1 MASKIVTQPA
11 TEPVT
16 LTEVK
21 EYLRI
26 DGNDHDTLLT
36 SLIASAR
43 LWCEQYQNRAYITQ
57 TWETWLDRWQF
68 PIRLA
73 RAPLISVSSIKYYSS
88 DNTELTWASTQYQ
101 VDAITDPARV
111 NLAYNITPPN
121 DVLRQMNAIVV
132 RYTTGYGS
140 AASVPEVVKLAIKML
155 IAYRFENPEDEGI
168 PGAVFH
174 LLAQDRVVPV

>member
-1 MASKIVTQPA
+1 MANKIVTQPA

-16 LTEVK
+16 LAEVK
-21 EYLRI
+21 EYLRL
-26 DGNDHDTLLT
+26 DGNDHDDLLE

-43 LWCEQYQNRAYITQ
+43 NWCEMYQNRAYITQ
-57 TWETWLDRWQF
+57 TWETALDQWKF

-73 RAPLISVSSIKYYSS
+73 RAPLISVSSIKYYTS
-88 DNTELTWASTQYQ
+88 DNTEITWSSTQYQ

-121 DVLRQMNAIVV
+121 DVLRPMNGIVV

-140 AASVPEVVKLAIKML
+140 ASDVPAVVKLAIKMI
-155 IAYRFENPEDEGI
+155 IAFRFENPESDGV
-168 PGAVFH
+168 PVAVKY
-174 LLAQDRVVPV
+174 LLDGDRVVPV